1 MRSWIAAA
9 TGLLASQVSNVTLL
23 IHSPATF
30 AGVHSAANANV
41 SPSSTWK

>member
-1 MRSWIAAA
+1 MPSWIDAA
-9 TGLLASQVSNVTLL
+9 TGLLASQVSSVTLW

-41 SPSSTWK
+41 SPPSTWK